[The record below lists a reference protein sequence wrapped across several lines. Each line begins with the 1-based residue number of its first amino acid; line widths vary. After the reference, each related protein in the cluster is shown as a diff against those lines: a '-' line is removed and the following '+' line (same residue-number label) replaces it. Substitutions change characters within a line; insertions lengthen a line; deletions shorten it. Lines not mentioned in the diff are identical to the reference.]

1 MRYILILLFSSSV
14 LFSQER
20 FIKGYVYFEEDFIPI
35 PEVMI
40 FDNNNRL
47 ITETNS
53 EGYFTFKLDDSNKV
67 FFTAYPGFQ
76 KETVN
81 IIDNSDVTYIFLM
94 SDQNID
100 FVSLKKAKRMI
111 NRDRRKFLKKI
122 YPEAI
127 RRGIIHKNTLF
138 NKQNIVIK

>member
-1 MRYILILLFSSSV
+1 M
-14 LFSQER
+14 
-20 FIKGYVYFEEDFIPI
+20 
-35 PEVMI
+35 
-40 FDNNNRL
+40 
-47 ITETNS
+47 
-53 EGYFTFKLDDSNKV
+53 
-67 FFTAYPGFQ
+67 Q

-127 RRGIIHKNTLF
+127 RRGIIPKNTLF
-138 NKQNIVIK
+138 NKQNIVIE

>member
-1 MRYILILLFSSSV
+1 MRYLLILLLNSSL
-14 LFSQER
+14 LFSQQR
-20 FIKGYVYFEEDFIPI
+20 FIKGYVYFDEDLIPI

-67 FFTAYPGFQ
+67 FFTDYPGLQ

-100 FVSLKKAKRMI
+100 FVSLKKARRMI

-127 RRGIIHKNTLF
+127 RRGIIPKNTLF
-138 NKQNIVIK
+138 NKQNIVIE

>member
-1 MRYILILLFSSSV
+1 MKYFLILLFSPSL

-35 PEVMI
+35 SQVMI

-67 FFTAYPGFQ
+67 LFTDYPGFQ
-76 KETVN
+76 KETIN
-81 IIDNSDVTYIFLM
+81 IIENSDVAYIFLITHP
-94 SDQNID
+94 SID
-100 FVSLKKAKRMI
+100 FVSLKKAKRII

-122 YPEAI
+122 YPEAV
-127 RRGIIHKNTLF
+127 RRGLIPRNTLF
-138 NKQNIVIK
+138 NKQNIVIE

>member
-1 MRYILILLFSSSV
+1 MRYLLILLFSSSV

-67 FFTAYPGFQ
+67 FFTDYPGLQ

-100 FVSLKKAKRMI
+100 FVSLKKAKRI
-111 NRDRRKFLKKI
+111 IKRERKRILKRI
-122 YPEAI
+122 YKKAI
-127 RRGIIHKNTLF
+127 SKGIIKENSIY
-138 NKQNIVIK
+138 NKQNIVIE

>member
-1 MRYILILLFSSSV
+1 MKYFLILLLSSSL

-20 FIKGYVYFEEDFIPI
+20 FIKGYIYHEDGFIPI

-40 FDNNNRL
+40 FDNKNRL

-67 FFTAYPGFQ
+67 FFTDYPGLQ
-76 KETVN
+76 RETVN
-81 IIDNSDVTYIFLM
+81 IIENADVTYIFLM

-127 RRGIIHKNTLF
+127 RTGLIPKNTLF
-138 NKQNIVIK
+138 NKQNIVIE

>member
-1 MRYILILLFSSSV
+1 MRYLLILLFSSSL

-20 FIKGYVYFEEDFIPI
+20 FIKGYIYHEEDFIPI

-53 EGYFTFKLDDSNKV
+53 EGYFTFKLDDSNEC

-76 KETVN
+76 KEIIN
-81 IIDNSDVTYIFLM
+81 ISKSSDIAYIFLM
-94 SDQNID
+94 NDQNID

-111 NRDRRKFLKKI
+111 NRDRKRVLKRI
-122 YPEAI
+122 YKRAI
-127 RRGIIHKNTLF
+127 SKGIITENSIY
-138 NKQNIVIK
+138 NKQNIVNE

>member
-1 MRYILILLFSSSV
+1 MRYLLILLFSSSV

-53 EGYFTFKLDDSNKV
+53 EGYFTFKLDDSNEM

-76 KETVN
+76 KEIIN
-81 IIDNSDVTYIFLM
+81 ISKSSDIAYIFLM
-94 SDQNID
+94 NDQNID

-127 RRGIIHKNTLF
+127 RRGIIPKNTLF